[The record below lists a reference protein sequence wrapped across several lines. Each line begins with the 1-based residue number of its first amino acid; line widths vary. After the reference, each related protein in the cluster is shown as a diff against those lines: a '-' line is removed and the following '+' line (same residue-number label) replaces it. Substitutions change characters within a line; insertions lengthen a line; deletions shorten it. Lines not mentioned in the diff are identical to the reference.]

1 MPDSKNKTIKLVIL
15 AIIICLISG
24 YFYYDYQRYQGLQ
37 EEMANLKMEIIA
49 SRKAGPGLGENQLL
63 EETELIQVGGTI
75 KKMEDGV
82 IVLGGKIFSFEE
94 KMLIRPD
101 DPDNKEYRIAIN
113 RKTSINRQN
122 QKIGLE
128 ELGEKNIISVIG
140 KVNPYNNQEVAA
152 EAIFVL
158 R

>member
-1 MPDSKNKTIKLVIL
+1 
-15 AIIICLISG
+15 
-24 YFYYDYQRYQGLQ
+24 
-37 EEMANLKMEIIA
+37 MANLKMEIIA
-49 SRKAGPGLGENQLL
+49 SRNAGPGLGENQL

-75 KKMEDGV
+75 KKIENGV
-82 IVLGGKIFSFEE
+82 IILEGKIFSFEE
-94 KMLIRPD
+94 RMLIRPD
-101 DPDNKEYRIAIN
+101 DPDNKEYRIAVN
-113 RKTSINRQN
+113 HKTRIDRQN